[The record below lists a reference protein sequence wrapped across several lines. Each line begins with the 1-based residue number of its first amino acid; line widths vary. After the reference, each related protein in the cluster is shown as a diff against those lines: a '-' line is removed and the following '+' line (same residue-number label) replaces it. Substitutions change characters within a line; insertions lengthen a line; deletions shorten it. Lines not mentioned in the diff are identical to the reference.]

1 MKIFIDTAPL
11 IYLIEKHPKYS
22 APLKKYFTELYIDG
36 YEIITSVITYSE
48 YGVKPKRDEKEELIK
63 EFEEFLEKVGIPML
77 NVNKSHATRAYE
89 MRAKYKFLK
98 GMDGIQIGTAIE
110 EGCDKFLT
118 NDTKL
123 EKIEELEI
131 VLVDKLE

>member
-1 MKIFIDTAPL
+1 MKIFIDTAPF

-22 APLKKYFTELYIDG
+22 GALKKYFAELYTDG

-48 YGVKPKRDEKEELIK
+48 YGVKPKREHKEDLIGK
-63 EFEEFLEKVGIPML
+63 FEEFIEKVGIPML
-77 NVNKSHATRAYE
+77 EVKKSHATRAYE

-98 GMDGIQIGTAIE
+98 GMDGIQIGMAIE

-118 NDTKL
+118 NDIRL
-123 EKIEELEI
+123 ERLKELEI
-131 VLVDKLE
+131 VLVDGLE

>member
-1 MKIFIDTAPL
+1 MKIFIDTAPF

-22 APLKKYFTELYIDG
+22 APLKKYFTELYVDG

-48 YGVKPKRDEKEELIK
+48 YGIKPKRDHKEELIK
-63 EFEEFLEKVGIPML
+63 EFEEFVGKIGIPLL
-77 NVNKSHATRAYE
+77 NVDKNHATKAYE

-110 EGCDKFLT
+110 ESCDKFLT
-118 NDTKL
+118 NDIKL
-123 EKIEELEI
+123 GKVEELEI
-131 VLVDKLE
+131 ILVDKLE